1 MRRIFTITI
10 LLIGLNV
17 PSAES
22 APTFLSGT
30 VRSATNIAFP
40 INSTVTGIVSFMV
53 AIDGTGQFQNLTVVR
68 DIPSLTSVA
77 SAAVQGWSFTPARLD
92 VQPVASI
99 VPTSVVFNPF
109 NPAGV
114 GSISLSIPLSPAPPG
129 PSSGYA
135 PAQITSASFATYP
148 VASLTS
154 GAVVLDVTIGSEG
167 MVMKIHAIRDVK
179 PLTAQ
184 AIKAVKKWTFSPATF
199 QGDPIVSHVVIAF
212 VFPSPGSG
220 SF

>member
-1 MRRIFTITI
+1 MKPNLAVAI
-10 LLIGLNV
+10 LLMILTV
-17 PSAES
+17 QSAKS
-22 APTFLSGT
+22 APTFVSGT
-30 VRSATNIAFP
+30 VSSVTNIAFP
-40 INSTVTGIVSFMV
+40 INSTATGIVTLMV
-53 AIDGTGQFQNLTVVR
+53 NIDPTGQFQNVAVVR

-77 SAAVQGWSFTPARLD
+77 SSAVRVWSFTPAMLD
-92 VQPVASI
+92 GQPVASI
-99 VPTSVVFNPF
+99 VPISVVFNPF

-114 GSISLSIPLSPAPPG
+114 GYTSLSIPLSVAPPG

-154 GAVVLDVTIGSEG
+154 GAVVLDVTVGSAG
-167 MVMKIHAIRDVK
+167 GIAKIHTIRDVK

-184 AIKAVKKWTFSPATF
+184 AVKAVKTWMFSPATL
-199 QGDPIVSHVVIAF
+199 QGAPIASHVVIAF
-212 VFPSPGSG
+212 VFPSPGRG